1 MIHVPE
7 LDTVFLL
14 PMKCGTTSIKTG
26 IQDRYRRAQVVPK
39 GLVHNHHHAISKDA
53 KYADCT
59 YVLATRH
66 PVSRL
71 LSLFSMFQRT
81 SRAYRAL
88 PKKRQEEQKG
98 KYFGVIIF
106 GKVRTLKEFLEVPDN
121 TKLADR
127 MRTSWSVNWQ
137 LQATK
142 TGKPDFLVRQ
152 ESLAK
157 DFNNFLKAKGEEPLN
172 CPTRR
177 VAGYN
182 PFSSKED
189 IDLAHKIVERWW
201 EPDFAIGS
209 YPKKWELKA

>member
-201 EPDFAIGS
+201 EPDFAIGN
-209 YPKKWELKA
+209 YPKKWELK